1 MATRRPK
8 VPRATPAAPKSPDTG
23 DGGDVI
29 QADFSGSRGAQAHA
43 AGSAAP
49 GPRTPGMSAG
59 QHAGSAR
66 PGGSASATAPRS
78 SAPPKPGAATP
89 GTHKP
94 GAAKHGSDEQ
104 DSVKHGSDQQD
115 SVKQES
121 GKQGSVKHTVKQDSV
136 KQGAANQGAAKQDS
150 AKRPVRQGT
159 DKHGPAK
166 QSKGGDARA
175 AGNHDPVPA
184 KAFSGR
190 MLALFVVMI
199 AITIMLAPTVKIFF
213 EKRAEIA
220 ALQADISDKQAQQ
233 NELRRQVSRWQD
245 PNYVKQQARD
255 RINMVMPGETGYW
268 VFGSD
273 LPAGSS
279 SGAAGAGSAQDPA
292 ELPWVDSLWESI
304 RRSATD

>member
-29 QADFSGSRGAQAHA
+29 QADFGGSRGTQTHTAGNA
-43 AGSAAP
+43 AA
-49 GPRTPGMSAG
+49 GPRTPGREAG
-59 QHAGSAR
+59 QHAGATR
-66 PGGSASATAPRS
+66 PGGAASAATPKNS
-78 SAPPKPGAATP
+78 TPKSAARPGAATHGSAKP
-89 GTHKP
+89 GTATH
-94 GAAKHGSDEQ
+94 GAAKPG
-104 DSVKHGSDQQD
+104 
-115 SVKQES
+115 
-121 GKQGSVKHTVKQDSV
+121 
-136 KQGAANQGAAKQDS
+136 S
-150 AKRPVRQGT
+150 AKPGT
-159 DKHGPAK
+159 AQHGTAKSSKDATAPA
-166 QSKGGDARA
+166 AE
-175 AGNHDPVPA
+175 NLDPVPA

-220 ALQADISDKQAQQ
+220 ALQADISGKQAQQ
-233 NELRRQVSRWQD
+233 DELRRQVSRWQD

-273 LPAGSS
+273 LPAGST

-292 ELPWVDSLWESI
+292 ELPWVDSLWDSI

>member
-29 QADFSGSRGAQAHA
+29 QADFGGSRGSQTHHA
-43 AGSAAP
+43 GNAAP
-49 GPRTPGMSAG
+49 GPRTPGKAAG
-59 QHAGSAR
+59 QHSGTTGSARASGAGSAAA
-66 PGGSASATAPRS
+66 PKNAAPRNAA
-78 SAPPKPGAATP
+78 APKNAAQPNAAKT
-89 GTHKP
+89 GT
-94 GAAKHGSDEQ
+94 AKHGTAKPARD
-104 DSVKHGSDQQD
+104 G
-115 SVKQES
+115 
-121 GKQGSVKHTVKQDSV
+121 TPP
-136 KQGAANQGAAKQDS
+136 AAENL
-150 AKRPVRQGT
+150 
-159 DKHGPAK
+159 
-166 QSKGGDARA
+166 
-175 AGNHDPVPA
+175 DPVPA

-190 MLALFVVMI
+190 MLALLVVMI

-233 NELRRQVSRWQD
+233 DELRRQVSRWQD

-273 LPAGSS
+273 LPAGST

-292 ELPWVDSLWESI
+292 ELPWVDSLWDSI